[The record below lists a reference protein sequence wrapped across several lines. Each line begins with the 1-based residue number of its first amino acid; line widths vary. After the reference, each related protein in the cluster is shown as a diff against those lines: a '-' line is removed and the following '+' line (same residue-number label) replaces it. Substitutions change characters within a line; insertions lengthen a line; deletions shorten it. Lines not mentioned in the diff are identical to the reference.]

1 MRTTAGILAA
11 TDTIDY
17 QQKGILLSCSFR
29 KELNDTRQAGV
40 IPGFMHY
47 MKDWLLFAIFRALI

>member
-1 MRTTAGILAA
+1 MRTTAGILAV

-47 MKDWLLFAIFRALI
+47 MKD